1 MNKTLMAIAIAMPVF
16 LSFTASA
23 QISDYTKTVNST
35 GGTAT
40 VGTDIHE
47 WSVGELV
54 ITTESSPSLVVTQGV
69 LQPTKDASNV
79 KGIDNLRNTLAVYPN
94 PTQAIVNLKGDFNQS
109 GELNF
114 ILMDAAGKTV
124 SNGKWVI
131 EKGTSIQ
138 QLDMRTL
145 ADGAY
150 MLNVLYNANNKQQQS
165 ASFKIEKMQ

>member
-16 LSFTASA
+16 FSFAASA
-23 QISDYTKTVNST
+23 QITDYTKTVNST

-40 VGTDIHE
+40 VGSNVYE

-54 ITTESSPSLVVTQGV
+54 ISTESSPSLTVTQGV

-79 KGIDNLRNTLAVYPN
+79 KGIDNLRNALAVYPN
-94 PTQAIVNLKGDFNQS
+94 PTNAIINIKGDFKQPGNMAYT
-109 GELNF
+109 
-114 ILMDAAGKTV
+114 LMDAAGKAV
-124 SNGKWVI
+124 HNGVWPVTN
-131 EKGTSIQ
+131 GLSVQ

-150 MLNVLYNANNKQQQS
+150 MLSVRYTSNDKQQQS